1 MKLPKFT
8 LINFNGDPLKWTPF
22 IETFDETVNLQ
33 DRLWMIEKFSY
44 LARHLEGAAADR
56 VWSSSLTSKNYV
68 ETRKLFQKRLGNTQV
83 YISVHM
89 NVLLKL
95 TKLNSGN
102 VVKLTSFY
110 NAIESNLRSVMTM
123 GLNPSHYG
131 LLLIRIILEH
141 LPDLIKLIVTQK
153 LGKNNLHISY
163 LIICIKEEVDAHE
176 NGDFIKDKRG
186 YEHLRKATH
195 LLRILKNC
203 RISYKCNKGQGK
215 NTININNNKS

>member
-44 LARHLEGAAADR
+44 LAWHLEGAAADR

-102 VVKLTSFY
+102 LVKLTSFY

-153 LGKNNLHISY
+153 LGRNNLHISY

-195 LLRILKNC
+195 LLHILKNC

>member
-1 MKLPKFT
+1 MILPKFT

-44 LARHLEGAAADR
+44 LAWHLEGAAADR

-153 LGKNNLHISY
+153 LGRNNLHISY

-195 LLRILKNC
+195 LLHILKNC

>member
-8 LINFNGDPLKWTPF
+8 LINFNGDPLKWTSF
-22 IETFDETVNLQ
+22 IETFDETVNLL

-44 LARHLEGAAADR
+44 LARHLEGPAADR
-56 VWSSSLTSKNYV
+56 VWGSSLTSNNYV
-68 ETRKLFQKRLGNTQV
+68 ETRKLFQKRLRNSQV

-131 LLLIRIILEH
+131 LLLILIILEH
-141 LPDLIKLIVTQK
+141 LPDLIKVIVTQK
-153 LGKNNLHISY
+153 LGKNNLRISY

-176 NGDFIKDKRG
+176 NGDFIKDKRS

-195 LLRILKNC
+195 LLHMLKNG
-203 RISYKCNKGQGK
+203 RISYKCNKCQGK

>member
-1 MKLPKFT
+1 MKLPKFA
-8 LINFNGDPLKWTPF
+8 LINFNGDPLKWTSF
-22 IETFDETVNLQ
+22 IETFDETVNLL

-44 LARHLEGAAADR
+44 LARHLEGPAADR
-56 VWSSSLTSKNYV
+56 VWGSSLTSNNYV
-68 ETRKLFQKRLGNTQV
+68 ETRKLFQKRLRNSQV

-131 LLLIRIILEH
+131 LLLILIILEH

-153 LGKNNLHISY
+153 LGKNNLRISY

-176 NGDFIKDKRG
+176 NGDFIKDKRS

-195 LLRILKNC
+195 LLHMLKNG
-203 RISYKCNKGQGK
+203 RISYKCNKCQGK

>member
-33 DRLWMIEKFSY
+33 DRLWMIETFSY

-68 ETRKLFQKRLGNTQV
+68 ETRKLFQKRLENTQV

-131 LLLIRIILEH
+131 LLLILIILEH

-163 LIICIKEEVDAHE
+163 LKICIKEEVDAHE

-186 YEHLRKATH
+186 YEHLRKAIH
-195 LLRILKNC
+195 LLHILKNC